1 MTTERKEKKRLLQ
14 QIASF
19 TRKPKTQKSWKEVVE
34 VVVVAGCCCC
44 GEEARKQAREGR
56 ERKEEGRNAGEM
68 MSAAATYFFLF
79 LFLFV
84 WFVSRFLFFRVGP
97 RLFSKKPRRKGMEEC
112 PLFRFLLVVWLY
124 DV

>member
-1 MTTERKEKKRLLQ
+1 MNDNRKERRKRLLQ

-56 ERKEEGRNAGEM
+56 EG
-68 MSAAATYFFLF
+68 
-79 LFLFV
+79 
-84 WFVSRFLFFRVGP
+84 
-97 RLFSKKPRRKGMEEC
+97 RRKGETREK
-112 PLFRFLLVVWLY
+112 
-124 DV
+124 